1 MSKEELLNQI
11 KKDVSGNDVVLYM
24 KGTAAQ
30 PRCGF
35 SAVAAQMLGQLGISF
50 KDVDALSDP
59 EFRETLREYSNWPTL
74 PQLFVKGELVGGCD
88 IMKEM
93 YQSGELQE
101 LLKEKGVKAG

>member
-1 MSKEELLNQI
+1 MSKEALLNQI
-11 KKDVSGNDVVLYM
+11 KKDVAANDVVLYM

-35 SAVAAQMLGQLGISF
+35 SAVAVQILGGLGVSF

-59 EFRETLREYSNWPTL
+59 EFRDTLKEYSNWPTL

-93 YQSGELQE
+93 YQSGELQA
-101 LLKEKGVKAG
+101 LLKEKGIAA

>member
-1 MSKEELLNQI
+1 MSNETILNQI
-11 KKDVSGNDVVLYM
+11 KKDVTGNDVVLYM

-35 SAVAAQMLGQLGISF
+35 SAVAAQILGALGVAF

-59 EFRETLREYSNWPTL
+59 EFRDTLKEYSNWPTL

-93 YQSGELQE
+93 YQTGELQE
-101 LLKEKGVKAG
+101 LLKEKGVIAA